1 MSELKLRPTKQEQKR
16 KPETQNKSYTLQ
28 KARGRS
34 HATSR
39 AAARVCRRRSRFLS
53 PPAWGSPTAQPS
65 ASHFPDPSTCPSS
78 RRNSADRTGVRR
90 QVPDCFA
97 CWRRRRPAACRTRRS
112 EIRKRERIPRNQS
125 SVNLSLF

>member
-53 PPAWGSPTAQPS
+53 PPAWGSPTAQPVLH
-65 ASHFPDPSTCPSS
+65 ALQTHQ
-78 RRNSADRTGVRR
+78 RA
-90 QVPDCFA
+90 
-97 CWRRRRPAACRTRRS
+97 RPAAETV
-112 EIRKRERIPRNQS
+112 RIEQVCVGKFQIALRAGAGGGQRPAARGAAK
-125 SVNLSLF
+125 